1 MQTYISPDVKNLLEA
16 NQLHDFE
23 HFWNYRGEWFESP
36 NHGRGGWSGVNRL
49 ALKSPQ
55 GNELGLFLKRQQ
67 NYIRRTF
74 LHPFSGV
81 STFSC
86 EFETLRHLF
95 ESGVGVPKLVF
106 FSEKP
111 SNDGMQAI
119 LVTEELHGYRAL
131 DDVAREVLFDPAR
144 TRAQKNALIKSA
156 ALTVRKLHDAGVQHR
171 AMHPKHL
178 MVNMDDPDAPRSVVI
193 DFEKARP
200 KFFAIRRA
208 LRDLSTLNRDLPFV
222 GSKTRL
228 CFLKHYLG
236 VSRLSFSQKIL
247 CRLILR
253 RSRKRMRKSAQEALA

>member
-86 EFETLRHLF
+86 EFETIRHLF

-106 FSEKP
+106 FSEQR
-111 SNDGMQAI
+111 SDDGMQAI

-131 DDVAREVLFDPAR
+131 DEVAREVLFDPAT

-171 AMHPKHL
+171 ALHPKHL
-178 MVNMDDPDAPRSVVI
+178 MVNMQNPDAPSSVVI

-222 GSKTRL
+222 DSKTRL

-247 CRLILR
+247 CRLIFR
-253 RSRKRMRKSAQEALA
+253 RSRKRMRKSAQEVMA